1 MLSCREG
8 TLLSL
13 SGVQCVSLAC
23 KVFFQDFFVQLVSIL
38 KNRHELV
45 SDLVMSEASL
55 LFAEHPEDNPSVRFK
70 DKVYQ
75 ARTCR
80 SCLLSVLLPLCNF
93 YYL

>member
-1 MLSCREG
+1 M
-8 TLLSL
+8 

-55 LFAEHPEDNPSVRFK
+55 LFAEHPEDNP
-70 DKVYQ
+70 
-75 ARTCR
+75 
-80 SCLLSVLLPLCNF
+80 
-93 YYL
+93 